1 LPTQDRLKKLEDATT
16 VTGMEKKVR
25 VTQDRLKAKL
35 HTNKKEIE
43 DMLNASKHALV
54 GSLNATIEVN
64 SS

>member
-1 LPTQDRLKKLEDATT
+1 